1 MKSEREIIVDQMSSL
16 LQRATDEMNEQIK
29 SMRTML
35 EEEELAKIKGS
46 LEKLVSLRNDFDEIA
61 K

>member
-29 SMRTML
+29 SMRAML

>member
-1 MKSEREIIVDQMSSL
+1 MSSL

-29 SMRTML
+29 SMRAML